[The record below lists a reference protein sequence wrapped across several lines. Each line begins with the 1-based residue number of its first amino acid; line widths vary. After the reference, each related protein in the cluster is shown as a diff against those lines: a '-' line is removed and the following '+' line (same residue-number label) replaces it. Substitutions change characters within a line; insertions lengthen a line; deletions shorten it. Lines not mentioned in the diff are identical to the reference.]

1 MAISVI
7 TNTSSLNAQRNL
19 TKSSEGLA
27 TSMQRLSSGMR
38 INSAKDDAA
47 GLQIAN
53 RLTSQINGL
62 GVAQR
67 NANDGI
73 SIAQTAEGAM
83 QSSTDI
89 LQRMRELALQSAN
102 GSNSDAD
109 RGALQKE
116 VTALKDELSRIADTT
131 SFGGQQLL
139 DGSYGTKTFQ
149 VGANANETIA
159 MSLGNIGA
167 DQIGARQLD
176 LNAADSAADGGLG
189 QSVGDASLTVPVGNK
204 VAGNLDINGLT
215 PVQITTSTDDS
226 AKDVAQKINN
236 ERSATGVSATAQT
249 GVKIDTSTLSNAGTL
264 SFSLNGTTVSANA
277 TATDMSSMAAAIND
291 KSATTGVSASIDDA
305 GDLLL
310 SDADGNDIT
319 ITAVS
324 VNGGTD
330 GGTFEA
336 FALDSSGTQEATGLT
351 LEDDTS
357 ADGLAGGSSGSG
369 TFAGTVT
376 LSSDAT
382 FSATSSNALLAANT
396 TTTSS
401 TLINVDTVDLSTVSG
416 SQDALAI
423 IDSALAQ
430 IDNSRASLGAVQNR
444 FSQTISNLANIQE
457 NVSASRSRIQ
467 DTDFAVETAQMTKNQ
482 ILQQAGTSIL
492 AQANQL
498 PQAALSLIG

>member
-1 MAISVI
+1 
-7 TNTSSLNAQRNL
+7 
-19 TKSSEGLA
+19 
-27 TSMQRLSSGMR
+27 
-38 INSAKDDAA
+38 
-47 GLQIAN
+47 
-53 RLTSQINGL
+53 
-62 GVAQR
+62 
-67 NANDGI
+67 
-73 SIAQTAEGAM
+73 
-83 QSSTDI
+83 
-89 LQRMRELALQSAN
+89 
-102 GSNSDAD
+102 
-109 RGALQKE
+109 
-116 VTALKDELSRIADTT
+116 
-131 SFGGQQLL
+131 
-139 DGSYGTKTFQ
+139 
-149 VGANANETIA
+149 